1 MKVRAGFVS
10 NSSSSSF
17 ITIGIGKFIVPNY
30 DAYTLTIPDDT
41 GGEFE
46 FGWGP
51 NKHCDFGS
59 KLNFAYLQSL
69 YKYQNQEPLFDKAL
83 EAVEGHSNKWLLM
96 IEDVLKKH
104 LHISEII
111 WNLDLDTGYIDHQSC
126 AAEDSNTEIFDSIEI
141 LENFLFREDSFITED
156 NDNH

>member
-1 MKVRAGFVS
+1 MKIRMGFVS
-10 NSSSSSF
+10 NSSSASF
-17 ITIGIGKFIVPNY
+17 LTIGHGKFAIP
-30 DAYTLTIPDDT
+30 DIDLYTLTVPDDI

-51 NKHCDFGS
+51 NKHYDFGS

-69 YKYQNQEPLFDKAL
+69 YKYQNQEPLLDKAL

-96 IEDVLKKH
+96 IEEVLKKN
-104 LHISEII
+104 LHVSEIV

-126 AAEDSNTEIFDSIEI
+126 AAEGSNTEIFDSIEM
-141 LENFLFREDSFITED
+141 LEDFLFREDSFITED

>member
-1 MKVRAGFVS
+1 MKVRTGFVS

-17 ITIGIGKFIVPNY
+17 LTIGHGTFIVP
-30 DAYTLTIPDDT
+30 DIKLYTLTIPDDT

-51 NKHCDFGS
+51 GVHYDFGS

-69 YKYQNQEPLFDKAL
+69 YKNKNQEPLLDKAL
-83 EAVEGHSNKWLLM
+83 EAVEGHSNEWLLM
-96 IEDVLKKH
+96 IEEVLKKH
-104 LHISEII
+104 LKVSEII

-126 AAEDSNTEIFDSIEI
+126 AYEGRNTEIFESIEV
-141 LENFLFREDSFITED
+141 LEDFLFREDSFITED

>member
-1 MKVRAGFVS
+1 MKIRTGFVS

-17 ITIGIGKFIVPNY
+17 LTIGIGKFTIPIVNSY
-30 DAYTLTIPDDT
+30 ILTIPDDT

-51 NKHCDFGS
+51 NTHYDFGS

-69 YKYQNQEPLFDKAL
+69 YKNRDQDPLLDKAI

-96 IEDVLKKH
+96 IEELLKKH
-104 LHISEII
+104 LNVSEII

-126 AAEDSNTEIFDSIEI
+126 AAEDSNIEIFESIEI